1 MAEEQPKITK
11 ELVSKIEDSLEE
23 RKKSDDRRRVAMK
36 LPKALE
42 RRTGRDRR
50 DDIKK

>member
-1 MAEEQPKITK
+1 MDDKPKISK

-23 RKKSDDRRRVAMK
+23 RKHAEDRRRVAMK

-42 RRTGRDRR
+42 RRTGKDRR
-50 DDIKK
+50 EEEK

>member
-1 MAEEQPKITK
+1 MAEQPKFTK

-23 RKKSDDRRRVAMK
+23 RKSSDDRRRVKMK

-42 RRTGRDRR
+42 RRTGKDRR
-50 DDIKK
+50 EEEKK

>member
-1 MAEEQPKITK
+1 MSEKPKITK
-11 ELVSKIEDSLEE
+11 DVVSKIEDSLEE
-23 RKKSDDRRRVAMK
+23 RKSGDDRRQVAMK

-50 DDIKK
+50 DDE